1 MKMKL
6 INNKSNNLKSPFGGF
21 RGLIQA
27 VIYDMD
33 GLIIDSEPLWREAEK
48 LTFKTV
54 GLTFTDDMCRE
65 TMGMR
70 LTEVVAYW
78 HHKLGWN
85 NKSLEQI
92 EKELLATVTHLI
104 INKGEA
110 LEGVESSLNYFKNKG
125 YKIAL
130 ASSSHLCLIETVLK
144 KLNLTHYF
152 EVINSA
158 EKLAFGKPHPML
170 FINTAEELGVNPVNC
185 LVIEDSFHG
194 LIAAKAALM
203 KTIVVPDKENR
214 DNPNYNIADFNLKNL
229 HQIKALNLE

>member
-1 MKMKL
+1 MKL
-6 INNKSNNLKSPFGGF
+6 INNKSHNSKSPFGGF

-70 LTEVVAYW
+70 LTEVVQYW
-78 HHKLGWN
+78 YDKLGWN
-85 NKSLEQI
+85 GKSLEQV
-92 EKELLATVTHLI
+92 EEELLATVTQLI
-104 INKGEA
+104 IEKGEA
-110 LEGVESSLNYFKNKG
+110 LEGVESSLNYFKSKG

-130 ASSSHLCLIETVLK
+130 ASSSHKKLIKTVLK
-144 KLNLTHYF
+144 KLNLTHFF

-158 EKLAFGKPHPML
+158 ELLAYGKPHPML
-170 FINTAEELGVNPVNC
+170 FMNTAEELGVNPVNC

-203 KTIVVPDKENR
+203 KTIVVPDKENW
-214 DNPNYNIADFNLKNL
+214 DNPNYNIADFNLKSLN
-229 HQIKALNLE
+229 QIKELNLG